1 VSGSHGNRLGIEML
15 TLLGMPPVDYVTL
28 AGELGCVSVSTGLS
42 GLPLAMFGITD
53 YAPYPAWSLRDEPAL
68 RREMIAAMRDTGV
81 KIGLAE
87 GFSAKAGADVADFA
101 ADLDLFAELGALRL
115 NAICMEDDMAM
126 AVDQLGKLAGMA
138 ADRGM
143 AFTIEFFPSEGINS
157 FERAL
162 QVIDGI
168 GRDKA
173 RILLDSM
180 HFFRTGGTLEKLAG
194 AGTDVVGYVQLA
206 DAPDTPPGESYFMDA
221 MFARQVPGEGE
232 LPLRELVAALPADM
246 PISLEVPRL
255 ADLKAMGPRAH
266 AVRVVEAARALGA

>member
-1 VSGSHGNRLGIEML
+1 MRYFTQDHEWIDVADG
-15 TLLGMPPVDYVTL
+15 
-28 AGELGCVSVSTGLS
+28 GETATV
-42 GLPLAMFGITD
+42 GITD

-101 ADLDLFAELGALRL
+101 ADLDLFAELGAVRL

-143 AFTIEFFPSEGINS
+143 TFTIEFFPSEGINS

-194 AGTDVVGYVQLA
+194 AGSDVIGYVQLA
-206 DAPDTPPGESYFMDA
+206 DAPDTPPGESYFMDS

-246 PISLEVPRL
+246 PISLEVPQL

-266 AVRVVEAARALGA
+266 AARVTEAARALGV